1 MPALSR
7 RALLLALAAAVLAAA
22 AALALWRARS
32 PARPAAPGAGTVA
45 EIASASRGGRPVVF
59 VGLDGADWELLD
71 RLVAQGSMPELAR
84 LLREGASG
92 VLETQH
98 PPLSPLVWTT
108 MMTGLS
114 PLDHTILDFTRFNPA
129 TGTKEPITSDER
141 REPAVWNMASWA
153 GRRVLTVGLWATY
166 PAEPVNGTL
175 VSDRLFS
182 FLYQED
188 QPPPGVV
195 FPAAAEKAAR
205 EILKRAEDGVGLAE
219 LRAYLP
225 WLTEAE
231 FAERRGST
239 EPYAHPVSAL
249 RRILVET
256 RVYDEIATEALRR
269 ERPDVAIVYLQGTDS
284 IGHVF
289 APFMPPRQPE
299 VSAEDFERYKDVPLL
314 FFREVDRLLGK
325 YRGLAEERGAVL
337 MLASDHGFTW
347 GEGRPTRL
355 SSFAHAT
362 AAKWHR
368 KEGIYLLWG
377 PGIEASGATSHPH
390 RGGVAQVCSTLL
402 TLAGLPPGRRLS
414 WPPLPPVPEPTIAR
428 VDYHAHY
435 KRPAPAAA
443 GAASGGAA
451 ADAEAIEKLRA
462 LGYIGASETAS
473 APEEARRSGSTRTAG
488 SYNNEALLLKAD
500 GKQERAIAAFEKAL
514 EIDPNLASAAWNL
527 SDLLHAENRDLDR
540 SDALL
545 LTSFAHGLPD
555 GTRLLVARAIG
566 YQRKGDGERSLRL
579 MRGAAAARAE
589 EPEVW
594 LFLGRYQVEAG
605 RCGEAV
611 PSFRK
616 ATSLAPENPA
626 AFASLG
632 LAQMCAGDAAGAA
645 AALRR
650 SLALDPDQPRVRAF
664 LARVKGSSS

>member
-1 MPALSR
+1 MSLSPR
-7 RALLLALAAAVLAAA
+7 RALAIAVVGAAFVVVVVSLAPR
-22 AALALWRARS
+22 LWRRGGTG
-32 PARPAAPGAGTVA
+32 AAPGAGTIG
-45 EIASASRGGRPVVF
+45 EIVRASARGQPVVF
-59 VGLDGADWELLD
+59 IGLDGADWELLD
-71 RLVAQGSMPELAR
+71 RLVADGSMPELAR

-153 GRRVLTVGLWATY
+153 GRRVLSVGLWATY

-175 VSDRLFS
+175 VSDRLFT
-182 FLYQED
+182 FLYKEE

-195 FPAAAEKAAR
+195 YPPAGEKTAR
-205 EILKRAEDGVGLAE
+205 EMLRTAEAEVGLAE

-225 WLTEAE
+225 WLGEQEYARHRE
-231 FAERRGST
+231 SA
-239 EPYAHPVSAL
+239 EPYGHPVSAL

-269 ERPDVAIVYLQGTDS
+269 DRPDLAIVYFQGTDS

-289 APFMPPRQPE
+289 APFAPPRQLE
-299 VSAEDFERYKDVPLL
+299 VSEEDFQRYQAVPARY
-314 FFREVDRLLGK
+314 FRQVDQWLGK
-325 YRGLAEERGAVL
+325 YRALAESRGAVL

-368 KEGIYLLWG
+368 AEGVYLLWG
-377 PGIEASGATSHPH
+377 PGIAPSGATTHPH
-390 RGGVAQVCSTLL
+390 RGGVSQVASTLL
-402 TLAGLPPGRRLS
+402 ALSGLPPGKRLG
-414 WPPLPPVPEPTIAR
+414 WPPLAPVPEPATAR

-435 KRPAPAAA
+435 RRPAAVAT
-443 GAASGGAA
+443 GGGAG
-451 ADAEAIEKLRA
+451 ADAEALEKLRA
-462 LGYIGASETAS
+462 LGYIGASESAS

-488 SYNNEALLLKAD
+488 SYNNEALLLKAE
-500 GKQERAIAAFEKAL
+500 GKKERAIAAFEKAL

-527 SDLLHAENRDLDR
+527 SDLLHGENRDLDR

-545 LTSFAHGLPD
+545 VSAFAHGLPD
-555 GTRLLVARAIG
+555 GTRLLVGRAIG
-566 YQRKGDGERSLRL
+566 YQRGGAGERSLRL
-579 MRGAAAARAE
+579 MKQASAARAD

-594 LFLGRYQVEAG
+594 LFLGRYQVGAG
-605 RCGEAV
+605 RCREAV
-611 PSFRK
+611 PSFQT
-616 ATSLAPENPA
+616 ATSLAPDNAA

-632 LAQMCAGDAAGAA
+632 LARLCAGDDAGAA
-645 AALRR
+645 TALQR
-650 SLALDPDQPRVRAF
+650 SLALDSDQPRVRAF
-664 LARVKGSSS
+664 LARVSRSRS

>member
-1 MPALSR
+1 MPALPR
-7 RALLLALAAAVLAAA
+7 RALLLTFVG
-22 AALALWRARS
+22 AALLLAGALVLPHVWPR
-32 PARPAAPGAGTVA
+32 ARPAPAQGAATIR
-45 EIASASRGGRPVVF
+45 EIARAADHGRKVLF
-59 VGLDGADWELLD
+59 VGLDGADWQLLD
-71 RLVAQGSMPELAR
+71 RLVAEGVMPELAR
-84 LLREGASG
+84 LLHEGASG

-153 GRRVLTVGLWATY
+153 GRRVLSVGLWATY
-166 PAEPVNGTL
+166 PAEAVNGTL
-175 VSDRLFS
+175 VSDRLFT

-188 QPPPGVV
+188 EPPPGVV
-195 FPAAAEKAAR
+195 YPAAEEPTARAILRKAE
-205 EILKRAEDGVGLAE
+205 EGVGLAE
-219 LRAYLP
+219 LREYLP
-225 WLTEAE
+225 WLSEE
-231 FAERRGST
+231 EYAERREAA

-256 RVYDEIATEALRR
+256 RVYHEIATEALRR
-269 ERPDVAIVYLQGTDS
+269 ERPELAIVYLQGTDS

-289 APFMPPRQPE
+289 APFAPPRQPE
-299 VSAEDFERYKDVPLL
+299 VSEEDFRRYQDVPVRY
-314 FFREVDRLLGK
+314 FRDVDRLLGS
-325 YRGLAEERGAVL
+325 YRALAESAGAVL

-368 KEGIYLLWG
+368 KEGMYLLWG
-377 PGIEASGATSHPH
+377 PGIPPSGSTSHAH

-402 TLAGLPPGRRLS
+402 SLAGLPPGKRLG
-414 WPPLPPVPEPTIAR
+414 WPPLPPVPEPTSAR

-435 KRPAPAAA
+435 RRPAAVAT
-443 GAASGGAA
+443 GGGAG

-462 LGYIGASETAS
+462 LGYIGATESAA

-488 SYNNEALLLKAD
+488 SYNNEALLLKNEA
-500 GKQERAIAAFEKAL
+500 KLERAIAAFEKAL

-545 LTSFAHGLPD
+545 VTSFEHGLPD
-555 GTRLLVARAIG
+555 GTRLLVGRAIG
-566 YQRKGDGERSLRL
+566 YQRAGDGGRSLRL
-579 MRGAAAARAE
+579 MTAASQARPE

-594 LFLGRYQVEAG
+594 LFLGRYQVGAG
-605 RCGEAV
+605 RCRDGV
-611 PSFRK
+611 TSFQK
-616 ATSLAPENPA
+616 ATSLAPDNA
-626 AFASLG
+626 AAHASLG
-632 LAQMCAGDAAGAA
+632 LAQLCAGDEAGAT

-650 SLALDPDQPRVRAF
+650 SLALDPDQPKVRAF
-664 LARVKGSSS
+664 LARVSRSSS

>member
-1 MPALSR
+1 MATPSR
-7 RALLLALAAAVLAAA
+7 RALTLMLLATALVV
-22 AALALWRARS
+22 ALALLLPHLFRPA
-32 PARPAAPGAGTVA
+32 ARPVAPGAGTIA
-45 EIASASRGGRPVVF
+45 EIARASAAGRPVLF

-71 RLVAQGSMPELAR
+71 RLVADGTMPELAR
-84 LLREGASG
+84 LLREGTSG

-153 GRRVLTVGLWATY
+153 GRRVLSVGLWATY
-166 PAEPVNGTL
+166 PAEAVNGTL

-182 FLYQED
+182 FLYKEE

-195 FPAAAEKAAR
+195 YPADEEPRAR
-205 EILKRAEDGVGLAE
+205 EILRRAEAGVGLAE

-225 WLTEAE
+225 WLGEAE
-231 FAERRGST
+231 YAERRDSA

-256 RVYDEIATEALRR
+256 RVYDEIASEVLRR
-269 ERPDVAIVYLQGTDS
+269 EHPELAVVYFQGTDS

-289 APFMPPRQPE
+289 ASFAPPRQRE
-299 VSAEDFERYKDVPLL
+299 VSADDFERYNAVPARY
-314 FFREVDRLLGK
+314 FRDVDRLLGT
-325 YRGLAEERGAVL
+325 YRTAAAERGAVL

-347 GEGRPTRL
+347 GEGRPTGL

-368 KEGIYLLWG
+368 KEGMYLLWG
-377 PGIEASGATSHPH
+377 PGIEASGSTAHPH

-402 TLAGLPPGRRLS
+402 SLAGLPPGKRLG
-414 WPPLPPVPEPTIAR
+414 WPPLPPVPEPSAAR

-435 KRPAPAAA
+435 RRPAAVAVA
-443 GAASGGAA
+443 GG
-451 ADAEAIEKLRA
+451 ADAEALEKLRA
-462 LGYIGASETAS
+462 LGYIGASESAS

-488 SYNNEALLLKAD
+488 SYNNEALLLKAE

-527 SDLLHAENRDLDR
+527 SDLLHAENRELDR
-540 SDALL
+540 SDTLL
-545 LTSFAHGLPD
+545 VTAFGHGLPD
-555 GTRLLVARAIG
+555 GTRLLVGRAIG

-579 MRGAAAARAE
+579 MQKAALARSD

-594 LFLGRYQVEAG
+594 LFLGRYQVGAG
-605 RCGEAV
+605 QCREGV
-611 PSFRK
+611 TSFQK
-616 ATSLAPENPA
+616 ATSLVPDNPA

-632 LAQMCAGDAAGAA
+632 LAQMCTGDEAGAA
-645 AALRR
+645 AALRK

-664 LARVKGSSS
+664 LARISRSSS

>member
-1 MPALSR
+1 MPRPSSR
-7 RALLLALAAAVLAAA
+7 TLTIAATAV
-22 AALALWRARS
+22 AALVAAWLQLGPRLAPQRGGA
-32 PARPAAPGAGTVA
+32 PAPAGAGTVP
-45 EIASASRGGRPVVF
+45 EIARASSSAPPVIF
-59 VGLDGADWELLD
+59 VGLDGADWELID
-71 RLVAQGSMPELAR
+71 RLVADGSMPELAR

-98 PPLSPLVWTT
+98 PPLSPLVWTS

-153 GRRVLTVGLWATY
+153 GRRVLSVGLWATY

-188 QPPPGVV
+188 QPPPGIVY
-195 FPAAAEKAAR
+195 PASAEQGAR
-205 EILKRAEDGVGLAE
+205 AILKKAESEVGLAE
-219 LRAYLP
+219 LREYLP
-225 WLTEAE
+225 WLDEKE
-231 FAERRGST
+231 FAERRDAA

-249 RRILVET
+249 RRILIET
-256 RVYDEIATEALRR
+256 RVYDEVATEALRR
-269 ERPDVAIVYLQGTDS
+269 DKPDLAILYVQGTDS

-299 VSAEDFERYKDVPLL
+299 VSQEEFERYQGVPVRY
-314 FFREVDRLLGK
+314 FKYVDELLGR
-325 YRGLAEERGAVL
+325 YRALADASGGVL

-368 KEGIYLLWG
+368 KAGMYLLRG
-377 PGIEASGATSHPH
+377 PGIAASNSTEHPH
-390 RGGVAQVCSTLL
+390 KGTVAQVAATLL
-402 TLAGLPPGRRLS
+402 ALSGLPPGKRLA
-414 WPPLPPVPEPTIAR
+414 WPPLAPLPEPSAAR
-428 VDYHAHY
+428 VDYRAQY
-435 KRPAPAAA
+435 RRMTPAAA
-443 GAASGGAA
+443 TAAA
-451 ADAEAIEKLRA
+451 ADPEALEKLRA
-462 LGYIGASETAS
+462 LGYIGANESAS

-488 SYNNEALLLKAD
+488 SYNNEALLLQAD
-500 GKQERAIAAFEKAL
+500 GKRERAAAAFEKAL

-527 SDLLHAENRDLDR
+527 SEQLHADQKDLDR

-545 LTSFAHGLPD
+545 VTSFAHGLPD
-555 GTRLLVARAIG
+555 GTRLLVARAIA
-566 YQRKGDGERSLRL
+566 YQRGGDGERSLRL
-579 MRGAAAARAE
+579 MQKASAARAD

-594 LFLGRYQVEAG
+594 LFLGRYQVG
-605 RCGEAV
+605 GGQCRDAV
-611 PSFRK
+611 NSFEK
-616 ATSLAPENPA
+616 ATSLAPGNPA

-632 LAQMCAGDAAGAA
+632 LAQMCAGNPAGAE
-645 AALRR
+645 AALRK
-650 SLALDPDQPRVRAF
+650 SLALDPDQPKVRAF
-664 LARVKGSSS
+664 LARVARSS

>member
-1 MPALSR
+1 MPRVSR
-7 RALLLALAAAVLAAA
+7 RALTIVLVGASALAAAVLWLTPRGGPRSGGAAV
-22 AALALWRARS
+22 
-32 PARPAAPGAGTVA
+32 PPGAATVP
-45 EIASASRGGRPVVF
+45 EIAGASTSAPPVIF

-71 RLVAQGSMPELAR
+71 RLVADGSMPELAR

-98 PPLSPLVWTT
+98 PPLSPLVWTS

-153 GRRVLTVGLWATY
+153 GRRVLSVGLWATY

-182 FLYQED
+182 FLYKED
-188 QPPPGVV
+188 QPPPGIVY
-195 FPAAAEKAAR
+195 PLAAEEAAR
-205 EILKRAEDGVGLAE
+205 AILRKAESEIDLAE
-219 LRAYLP
+219 LREYLP
-225 WLTEAE
+225 WLDDKEYAT
-231 FAERRGST
+231 RRDAA

-256 RVYDEIATEALRR
+256 RVYDAIATEALRR
-269 ERPDVAIVYLQGTDS
+269 DKPDLAILYVQGTDS

-289 APFMPPRQPE
+289 APFAPPRQPE
-299 VSAEDFERYKDVPLL
+299 VSPEEFERYQGVPVRY
-314 FFREVDRLLGK
+314 FRYVDELLGR
-325 YRGLAEERGAVL
+325 YRALADTSGAVL

-368 KEGIYLLWG
+368 KSGMYLLRG
-377 PGIEASGATSHPH
+377 PGVAASNSTAHPH
-390 RGGVAQVCSTLL
+390 KGTVAQVAATLL
-402 TLAGLPPGRRLS
+402 ALSGLPPGKRLA
-414 WPPLPPVPEPTIAR
+414 WPPLPPLPEPDAAR
-428 VDYHAHY
+428 VDYHTPY
-435 KRPAPAAA
+435 RRPTAVAAAAPA
-443 GAASGGAA
+443 G

-462 LGYIGASETAS
+462 LGYIGAGETAS
-473 APEEARRSGSTRTAG
+473 APEAARRSGSTRTAG
-488 SYNNEALLLKAD
+488 SYNNEALLLQAD
-500 GKQERAIAAFEKAL
+500 GKRERAVAAFEKAL

-527 SDLLHAENRDLDR
+527 SDLLHGEKRELDR

-545 LTSFAHGLPD
+545 VTAFAHGLPD
-555 GTRLLVARAIG
+555 GTKLLVGRAIG
-566 YQRKGDGERSLRL
+566 YQRGGDGERSLRL
-579 MRGAAAARAE
+579 MQQASVAQAD

-594 LFLGRYQVEAG
+594 LFLGRYQVGAG
-605 RCGEAV
+605 RCSEAV
-611 PSFRK
+611 PSFQK

-632 LAQMCAGDAAGAA
+632 LAQMCAGDSAGAE
-645 AALRR
+645 AALRK

-664 LARVKGSSS
+664 LAKVSRS